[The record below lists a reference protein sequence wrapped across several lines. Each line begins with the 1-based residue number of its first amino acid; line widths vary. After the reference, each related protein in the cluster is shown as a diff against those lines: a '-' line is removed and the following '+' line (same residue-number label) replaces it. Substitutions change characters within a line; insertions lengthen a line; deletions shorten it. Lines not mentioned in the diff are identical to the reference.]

1 MSKVRFTPGSS
12 LSYTLYEHKTT
23 IRDDLHIK
31 FKTTNDFGGLVQ
43 IETGDPNQFIKVVIK
58 DSVIIL
64 SFPFTVVF
72 LDFFIL
78 LLQNLMFGMVKFPPK
93 KTITFKNLS

>member
-31 FKTTNDFGGLVQ
+31 FKTTNSFGGLVQ

-58 DSVIIL
+58 DSVSI
-64 SFPFTVVF
+64 
-72 LDFFIL
+72 
-78 LLQNLMFGMVKFPPK
+78 
-93 KTITFKNLS
+93 